1 MIFRELFFWN
11 FLGILWKFFENS
23 LGIIWESFGNSLGI
37 LWKFFG
43 DVWLGVLIWKF
54 YEFYHNS
61 FEFFGNSVEFFG
73 DVWLGDSECLGVD
86 FG

>member
-1 MIFRELFFWN
+1 MVGGSD
-11 FLGILWKFFENS
+11 LGIFC
-23 LGIIWESFGNSLGI
+23 
-37 LWKFFG
+37 
-43 DVWLGVLIWKF
+43 
-54 YEFYHNS
+54 EFYHNS